1 MLKIAML
8 SKWHVHAAGY
18 AREFNQTGK
27 SKVVAVWD
35 EEETRGEKWA
45 EELGV
50 PFYASLDE
58 LLASDIDAVC
68 VTTPTTMHREV
79 ILKAAKAGKCIFT
92 EKALETTTEE
102 ALKLADAI
110 RASGKTFGISFPHK
124 CNPVYR
130 YIKAR
135 IAEGAFGKISL
146 FRYRNA
152 HNGVSGNWLPE
163 YWFDGSKAG
172 GGAMMD
178 LGAHPMYLSRWMLGK
193 PVRIQSM
200 FNARTGHAV
209 EDNSVCTIEFE
220 NKAIAV
226 AETGLVSG
234 MNPSTMEVYGTKGV
248 IICEDGKVRLR
259 TRDIAKFVEGGWAEA
274 AKLPEDQPL
283 PLRQFIDS
291 VLYGKPV
298 SFGLKEGRELTE
310 LMENAYIADREKR
323 EVRF

>member
-35 EEETRGEKWA
+35 EEEARGEKWA

-178 LGAHPMYLSRWMLGK
+178 LGCHAMYFLSDLGGRPK
-193 PVRIQSM
+193 RVSAL
-200 FNARTGHAV
+200 FNQFYGTGLDENAI
-209 EDNSVCTIEFE
+209 CTVEFE
-220 NKAIAV
+220 SGAIGV
-226 AETGLVSG
+226 AETAFVSYSAPLVA
-234 MNPSTMEVYGTKGV
+234 EVYGTEGSLVACDDKIIFQSEKYKDVPVPELDRSPVPSPIMRFVDACEKG
-248 IICEDGKVRLR
+248 LPSP
-259 TRDIAKFVEGGWAEA
+259 AEM
-274 AKLPEDQPL
+274 
-283 PLRQFIDS
+283 
-291 VLYGKPV
+291 
-298 SFGLKEGRELTE
+298 GLDEAVALTE
-310 LMENAYIADREKR
+310 LLENAYIADGENRI
-323 EVRF
+323 VTL

>member
-35 EEETRGEKWA
+35 EEEARGKEWA

-50 PFYASLDE
+50 PFYSSLDE
-58 LLASDIDAVC
+58 ILASDIDAVC

-92 EKALETTTEE
+92 EKALETTMEE

-135 IAEGAFGKISL
+135 IAEGAFGRISL

-163 YWFDGSKAG
+163 YWFDGTKSG

-178 LGAHPMYLSRWMLGK
+178 LGCHAMYFLSDLGGRPK
-193 PVRIQSM
+193 RISAL
-200 FNARTGHAV
+200 FNQLYGTGLDENAI
-209 EDNSVCTIEFE
+209 CTTEFE
-220 NKAIAV
+220 NGAIGV
-226 AETGLVSG
+226 AETAFVSYSAPLVA
-234 MNPSTMEVYGTKGV
+234 EVYGTEGSLVACDDKIIFQSEKYKDVPVPELDRTPVPSPIMRFVDACEKG
-248 IICEDGKVRLR
+248 LPSP
-259 TRDIAKFVEGGWAEA
+259 AEM
-274 AKLPEDQPL
+274 
-283 PLRQFIDS
+283 
-291 VLYGKPV
+291 
-298 SFGLKEGRELTE
+298 GLDEAVALTE
-310 LMENAYIADREKR
+310 LLENAYIADSENRI
-323 EVRF
+323 VAL